1 MWIDPP
7 LKIVPKKMGYF
18 LLLVVKN
25 CSAQV
30 FQEMTQY
37 FGLYMYFVNS
47 TINVE
52 YPQQYPL
59 QDYSQY
65 PVTEA
70 LDGPKCDKPK
80 E

>member
-47 TINVE
+47 NINVE
-52 YPQQYPL
+52 YPQ
-59 QDYSQY
+59 
-65 PVTEA
+65 
-70 LDGPKCDKPK
+70 
-80 E
+80 